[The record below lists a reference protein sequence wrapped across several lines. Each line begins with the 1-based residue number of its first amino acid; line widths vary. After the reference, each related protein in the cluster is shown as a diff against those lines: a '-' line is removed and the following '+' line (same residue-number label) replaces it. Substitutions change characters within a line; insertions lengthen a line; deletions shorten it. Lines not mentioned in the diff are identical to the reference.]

1 VAVTQAIPADLER
14 LQPPGPEAQW
24 SDSFYF
30 GGGDARTGTA
40 FYTRIGRR
48 PNEGRVEAAFGVWLP
63 DGRFVLCF
71 AREDDGEEIAAGGMS
86 YECALPHELWRLEVE
101 TTGMAFARAE
111 DLAVRGSGTP
121 VEVRASLR
129 FSAWTGPFEF
139 ASGLTERVAA
149 RHYEQAG
156 SMSGVITV
164 DGRRFGLAGG
174 GMRDHSWGVRNWQGV
189 PYWRWTGML
198 VDPDTFLLVNQVG
211 TEDGGATVGGCLMLD
226 GELAQIVEGS
236 VEGEQAS
243 YVARA
248 TDAVGREATLRG
260 EGISI
265 APLRQ
270 RRDGRLT
277 LVNEALTRLRWDERE
292 GIGISEWLTQTADD
306 SGAAA

>member
-1 VAVTQAIPADLER
+1 MEAISPDHER
-14 LQPPGPEAQW
+14 FQPPGPEAQW

-30 GGGDARTGTA
+30 GGGDARSGIA

-48 PNEGRVEAAFGVWLP
+48 PNEGTIEAALGVWLP

-71 AREDDGEEIAAGGMS
+71 AREEDAEAIAAGGIS
-86 YECALPHELWRLEVE
+86 YGCALPHELWRLEAA
-101 TTGMAFARAE
+101 TTGMVFARAE
-111 DLAVRGSGTP
+111 DLAVRGSGSGA
-121 VEVRASLR
+121 EVRMSLR
-129 FSAWTGPFEF
+129 FTAWTEPFEF

-149 RHYEQAG
+149 RHYEQPG
-156 SMSGVITV
+156 SVSGAIVV
-164 DGRRFGLAGG
+164 DGERFALAGG

-198 VDPDTFLLVNQVG
+198 VDPDTFLLINQVG

-226 GELAQIVEGS
+226 GELAQIVDGA
-236 VEGEQAS
+236 VEGEQTD

-248 TDAVGREATLRG
+248 TDALGREALLRG
-260 EGISI
+260 KGVSI

-277 LVNEALTRLRWDERE
+277 HVNEALTRLRWDERE
-292 GIGISEWLTQTADD
+292 GIGISEWLTQSAD
-306 SGAAA
+306 SGASP